1 MVVRRILIGLWL
13 VVASVTHLAA
23 GMASGAADPT
33 STVVICRGHAA
44 VTIHL
49 DANGQEVE
57 GWTLCPEVI
66 GTLLAAVDAGQA
78 TSAGADTPQ
87 TSLHLSRSVAQTD
100 GLRGHHQRSRGPP
113 VAV

>member
-1 MVVRRILIGLWL
+1 MLLRRTLIGLWL

-23 GMASGAADPT
+23 GIASGAADPT
-33 STVVICRGHAA
+33 STIVICRGHAA

-66 GTLLAAVDAGQA
+66 GTLMAAVDAGQ
-78 TSAGADTPQ
+78 SSVISADT
-87 TSLHLSRSVAQTD
+87 TTTTLSLSRTAPQTD
-100 GLRGHHQRSRGPP
+100 GVRGHQQRSRGPP
-113 VAV
+113 VSV